1 VVPAAY
7 LYLLTSLAEVTDEI
21 AGELE
26 ERRLP
31 EQSRR
36 GLAAIAELSAVIDPH
51 AGLSSEVMRAQ
62 IRSMVVDLLMLTGL
76 PYEEAREYVPES
88 MDGERPDDPDDP
100 DEELST
106 R

>member
-1 VVPAAY
+1 
-7 LYLLTSLAEVTDEI
+7 VTDEI
-21 AGELE
+21 AGELA

-31 EQSRR
+31 EASRR
-36 GLAAIAELSAVIDPH
+36 GLAAIAELSAVIDPS

-88 MDGERPDDPDDP
+88 MGGEGPDDP
-100 DEELST
+100 DEELSSP
-106 R
+106 